1 MTTADQPAARRTTA
15 IDRAMEWA
23 TRDRTTRAAAAP
35 IDWERCLAE
44 HEGWLRGVILARTGE
59 RHAVDEVWQEVSLA
73 AIEQRA
79 RIADP
84 EKAPAWL
91 YRVAVLR
98 SIRYRRQC
106 ARQRKRLAQLATESN
121 GHTSAVDD
129 PFQWLLSE
137 ERRQFVRAALL
148 ELTGR
153 DAEILMLKYQERWT
167 YRRIAALLGIS
178 ESAVDARVFRAR
190 ERLRQRLADYFS
202 PDDTHRRTQT

>member
-15 IDRAMEWA
+15 IDSASMDWSA
-23 TRDRTTRAAAAP
+23 RDRTKRAMPPP

-84 EKAPAWL
+84 EKVPAWL

-106 ARQRKRLAQLATESN
+106 ARHRKRLARLAIESN
-121 GHTSAVDD
+121 GHASAVDD

-137 ERRQFVRAALL
+137 ERRQFVRTALL
-148 ELTGR
+148 ELSGR

-190 ERLRQRLADYFS
+190 ERLRQRLSHYFS
-202 PDDTHRRTQT
+202 QEDTH